1 MDRNKNRFCE
11 DVIMTKII
19 FFEIDK
25 KFCGFQVKGHSGY
38 AESGQDIVCSAI
50 STACQMTLAGLKEVL
65 KVDVNSVV
73 QDGFM
78 SVVVNRVDIEKAQDL
93 FETLRITLEDIAE
106 NYSKFVK
113 MEVKKYVY

>member
-1 MDRNKNRFCE
+1 
-11 DVIMTKII
+11 MTKII
-19 FFEIDK
+19 IFEIDK

-50 STACQMTLAGLKEVL
+50 STACQMALVGFKEVL
-65 KVDVNSVV
+65 NIDVNSTV

-78 SVVVNRVDIEKAQDL
+78 SVVVNMKDIEKAQDL
-93 FETLRITLEDIAE
+93 LKTLNLTLKDIAE

-113 MEVKKYVY
+113 LEVKKYVY

>member
-50 STACQMTLAGLKEVL
+50 STACQMTLVGLQEVL
-65 KVDVNSVV
+65 KINVDSTVN
-73 QDGFM
+73 DGFM
-78 SVVVNRVDIEKAQDL
+78 SVVVKMEDIEKSQDFL
-93 FETLRITLEDIAE
+93 KTLHLTLKDIAE

-113 MEVKKYVY
+113 LEVKKYVY